1 MNRITT
7 APLRAACERC
17 RAQKLRCVPSS
28 ETDSGASCERCM
40 SAKVSEPCVFGP
52 RTRTGRTGR
61 CRKHSSNGESRPGM
75 SRKDNGT
82 STAALPGM
90 STFALF
96 ASPSPSP
103 EVESPNPFDSLS
115 THNASRMLS
124 MDDNT
129 VAVNSGPEGSM
140 AEFWQHDTRLFDS
153 FSLDAFLQQPSN
165 LLFGVNDPAFIDDV
179 SACKAGDGITASM
192 ETSYSV
198 DSNAHAESQVSMLSP
213 SNTPW
218 ADSSVD
224 MDIVSEERPGPL
236 VDLTAL
242 LAGMSPYEK
251 RLSKLSGGEL
261 HNYPIGDALFFSH
274 RFSAILSDYNHLP
287 PTDSTSQLNTPTML
301 LALSCFMTLTR
312 IYSPIFAYLH
322 EQLSRMLEAHSAHE
336 QRNSAYPSMGAD
348 IHSYRGLRLSELQ
361 PICLCAN
368 WDPTKKA
375 VSMLLSSLGGAEGWL
390 GLPPDVRIRAISGTE
405 AQGEQTSRPKGI
417 DGEKTVLFEE
427 GSMAALMNGRL
438 YKTIEKQAKEL
449 RGKIEKVER
458 LLKGVTDTAYVV
470 PTPPEPGKEWC
481 LSDELAKRKRVTP

>member
-1 MNRITT
+1 
-7 APLRAACERC
+7 
-17 RAQKLRCVPSS
+17 
-28 ETDSGASCERCM
+28 M
-40 SAKVSEPCVFGP
+40 SAKVSESCVFGP
-52 RTRTGRTGR
+52 RSRTGRTGR

-75 SRKDNGT
+75 SRKDKET

-96 ASPSPSP
+96 GSPSPSP
-103 EVESPNPFDSLS
+103 EVESQNPLDSLS
-115 THNASRMLS
+115 ANHTSRTLS

-129 VAVNSGPEGSM
+129 LAVDCAPEGSM

-165 LLFGVNDPAFIDDV
+165 LLFGDNDPAFIDDV
-179 SACKAGDGITASM
+179 SACGPGDGITVSR

-198 DSNAHAESQVSMLSP
+198 DSNVHAESPGFMLSP
-213 SNTPW
+213 SNTPR
-218 ADSSVD
+218 ADNGVDVD
-224 MDIVSEERPGPL
+224 MLSEERPGPL

-242 LAGMSPYEK
+242 LAGMSPYEN

-274 RFSAILSDYNHLP
+274 RFSAILSDYNRLP
-287 PTDSTSQLNTPTML
+287 PTDSTSQLSTPTML

-312 IYSPIFAYLH
+312 IYSPIFGYIH
-322 EQLSRMLEAHSAHE
+322 EELSRMLEAHSAHE
-336 QRNSAYPSMGAD
+336 SRNCAYPSTGAD
-348 IHSYRGLRLSELQ
+348 IHSYRGLRLSQLQ

-390 GLPPDVRIRAISGTE
+390 GLPPDVRIRAISGTK
-405 AQGEQTSRPKGI
+405 AQGEQTSRSKGI

-438 YKTIEKQAKEL
+438 YKTMEKQAKEL
-449 RGKIEKVER
+449 RGKIEEVER
-458 LLKGVTDTAYVV
+458 LLKAVTDTAYVL
-470 PTPPEPGKEWC
+470 PTPSELGKEWR
-481 LSDELAKRKRVTP
+481 LSDELAKRKRVIT